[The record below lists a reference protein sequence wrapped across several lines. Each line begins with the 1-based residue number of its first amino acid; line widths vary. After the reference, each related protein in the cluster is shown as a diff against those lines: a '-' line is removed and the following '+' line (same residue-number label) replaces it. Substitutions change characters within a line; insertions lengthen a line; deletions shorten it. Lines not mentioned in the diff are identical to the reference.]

1 MTEVDD
7 ALKLLKEKRIT
18 IEHRDKFQIWGGEID
33 QNNAVK
39 FINSW
44 DLSGMPY
51 TIIEKFGEITIEKT
65 PVRFSFDPELIRRIR
80 IFGSSGDLE
89 LTRDDSSHMRWR
101 YIGQV
106 EPPADIK
113 INAKDFWEENPAK
126 RFFLD
131 EREALLWGK
140 CKNESMGE
148 SKEERKQWYHP
159 RVAKARLFYPVNGSP
174 RKVKICYKTLS
185 ENGCVSFVWYTK
197 LKGGSDNE

>member
-1 MTEVDD
+1 
-7 ALKLLKEKRIT
+7 
-18 IEHRDKFQIWGGEID
+18 
-33 QNNAVK
+33 
-39 FINSW
+39 
-44 DLSGMPY
+44 
-51 TIIEKFGEITIEKT
+51 
-65 PVRFSFDPELIRRIR
+65 
-80 IFGSSGDLE
+80 
-89 LTRDDSSHMRWR
+89 MRWR

-113 INAKDFWEENPAK
+113 INAKDFGK
-126 RFFLD
+126 RILQKVSWMNGSPP
-131 EREALLWGK
+131 WGK

-185 ENGCVSFVWYTK
+185 ENGCVSFVWYTE